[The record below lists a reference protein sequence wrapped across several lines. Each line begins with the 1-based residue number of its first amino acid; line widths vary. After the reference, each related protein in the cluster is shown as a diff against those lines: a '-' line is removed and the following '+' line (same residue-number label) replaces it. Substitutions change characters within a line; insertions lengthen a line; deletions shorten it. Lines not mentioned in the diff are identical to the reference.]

1 MRTDSSVNQT
11 QFENLFAQSSRT
23 LWCIAAGVLGDADQA
38 EDVLQEAAM
47 IAYQKC
53 DQFDAET
60 SFVAWTGRIVRFVA
74 LNTRRRGQRRK
85 TTPVNPAV
93 LEHHQAAVTMNGSP
107 AVNATGDL
115 QSDQQY
121 FDDRLQSALQT
132 LSPTARACLLLRT
145 VMDMPYREIARVLDL
160 PEGTAMSHV
169 HRARAQLRHM
179 IADETNEDSSGG
191 GRTEPTDA

>member
-23 LWCIAAGVLGDADQA
+23 LWCIAAGVLGDPDQA
-38 EDVLQEAAM
+38 EDVVQEAAM

-53 DQFDAET
+53 DQFDADT

-74 LNTRRRGQRRK
+74 LNTRRRLQRGK
-85 TTPVNPAV
+85 TALVNTAV
-93 LEHHQAAVTMNGSP
+93 LEHQPAAVTVNGSP
-107 AVNATGDL
+107 AVNARGDL
-115 QSDQQY
+115 QRDQQH
-121 FDDRLQSALQT
+121 FDDRLQAALQS

-169 HRARAQLRHM
+169 HRSRAQLRHI
-179 IADETNEDSSGG
+179 IADGANEDSSGG